1 MDKSS
6 FTVVKDGETYN
17 MPMKNYQYPN
27 ELGFEGGYYREDS
40 TSTNLSIDFTR
51 PWSVEKAG
59 EPFFDSITFNFVGVH
74 GDTATRTYTK
84 DDENYGSL
92 VTNFKY
98 EEPRFVKVS
107 DDDSLAD
114 YSYICNDRGVKV
126 YFNGYLKLKG
136 DTFMRLLTICDILK
150 R

>member
-1 MDKSS
+1 M
-6 FTVVKDGETYN
+6 
-17 MPMKNYQYPN
+17 
-27 ELGFEGGYYREDS
+27 
-40 TSTNLSIDFTR
+40 
-51 PWSVEKAG
+51 EKAG

-98 EEPRFVKVS
+98 EKPRFVDVS

-126 YFNGYLKLKG
+126 Y
-136 DTFMRLLTICDILK
+136 LTDI
-150 R
+150 

>member
-1 MDKSS
+1 M
-6 FTVVKDGETYN
+6 
-17 MPMKNYQYPN
+17 
-27 ELGFEGGYYREDS
+27 R
-40 TSTNLSIDFTR
+40 
-51 PWSVEKAG
+51 
-59 EPFFDSITFNFVGVH
+59 
-74 GDTATRTYTK
+74 TATRTYTK

-98 EEPRFVKVS
+98 EKPRFVDVS

-136 DTFMRLLTICDILK
+136 DTVYASAHYLPIYSNGTYKVEGEDM
-150 R
+150 